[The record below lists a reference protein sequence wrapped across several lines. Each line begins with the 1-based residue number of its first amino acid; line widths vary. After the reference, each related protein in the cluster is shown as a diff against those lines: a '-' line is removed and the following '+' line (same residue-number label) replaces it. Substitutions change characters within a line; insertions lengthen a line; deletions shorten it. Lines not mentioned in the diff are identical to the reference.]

1 MTEQREVRTGQISI
15 DEPTTI
21 EMMIYYGIDNHDEL
35 VRYIRHL
42 GIEHD
47 D

>member
-1 MTEQREVRTGQISI
+1 MTDEIRASQISI
-15 DEPTTI
+15 DEPATREI
-21 EMMIYYGIDNHDEL
+21 MRYYGIDHDEL